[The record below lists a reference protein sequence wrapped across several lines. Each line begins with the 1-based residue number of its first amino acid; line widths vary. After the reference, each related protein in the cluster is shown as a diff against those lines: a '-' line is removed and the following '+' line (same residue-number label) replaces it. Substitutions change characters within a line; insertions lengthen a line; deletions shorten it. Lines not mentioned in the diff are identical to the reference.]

1 MNEFENYCEKLG
13 DKGINTFS
21 RKVPLPTKRQAIW
34 YKMHLSGRSYPDIGR
49 QSNRTHPTI
58 LCGVRRFKGLLISRD
73 KIAVKIWEKLEQMD

>member
-34 YKMHLSGRSYPDIGR
+34 YKMHLSGRSYSEIGG
-49 QSNRTHPTI
+49 QCNRTHSTI
-58 LCGVRRFKGLLISRD
+58 LCGVRRFKGLLITRD
-73 KIAVKIWEKLEQMD
+73 KIAVEIWENLN